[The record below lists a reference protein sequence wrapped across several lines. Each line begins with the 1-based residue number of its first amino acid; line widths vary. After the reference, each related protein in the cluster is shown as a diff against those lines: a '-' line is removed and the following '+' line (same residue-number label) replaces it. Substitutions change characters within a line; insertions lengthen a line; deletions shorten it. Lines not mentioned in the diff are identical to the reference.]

1 MDLAAHF
8 RVIAQ
13 NWLRIL
19 LISIGIAILV
29 FAASTVQSK
38 KYQAKAAAR
47 SSCPAARR
55 PAARPSPQA
64 SAYLAQNYAKY
75 ADTPGVVRNTI
86 KTSKLD
92 LTPRRRRPSRI
103 SASQVGDLGFVE
115 VKATGPSKAEAERLT
130 RFAASSLI
138 DTIGVAADPGQV
150 RRPPADPDARARTC
164 SSSSPRSRPARPS
177 AAGIQGQIDALNDAE
192 VDIRARKDDKLADH
206 LRRGRLRQP
215 DLAEA
220 AARRVARLH
229 RLARRR
235 GRAHGARALRRRPLL
250 ARPRTPPTSPGSPG
264 LPVLAKI
271 PKGSG
276 LELVEAFRV
285 LRTNLMVLEGA
296 GKPRTLA
303 VVSSNQSAGKTFTAV
318 HLAQSAAGLDEKVVI
333 VDADLRK
340 PSVHERLGVPR
351 APGLSAVLQGNDL
364 ATMLRKL
371 PDTPFLRV
379 LTSGAPVQDASA
391 VLGARPF
398 RHVLDSLRAVRLVV
412 VDTPPAAMFADAMAV
427 ASQCDATIFVL
438 DVKTSPPPPG
448 APDARSARAG
458 RRQPRRRRRQPHR
471 LPAALVATTTTSN
484 SEPPRPPA
492 RCAVDR
498 SAEWR
503 LRPESAGH
511 SRAGLGAV
519 EALVDDRCRG
529 RRAARRRAPRRP
541 PGPFTAS
548 RCTVPR

>member
-19 LISIGIAILV
+19 LISIGIAVLV

-38 KYQAKAAAR
+38 KYQATETLQVTPGADTSAGETLAAA
-47 SSCPAARR
+47 SS
-55 PAARPSPQA
+55 
-64 SAYLAQNYAKY
+64 YLARNYAKI
-75 ADTPGVVRNTI
+75 AETDTVLRSTI
-86 KTSKLD
+86 RESEMD
-92 LTPRRRRPSRI
+92 LTLNEAADRV
-103 SASQVGDLGFVE
+103 SAKQVGDLGFIE
-115 VKATGPSKAEAERLT
+115 VKATGPSKQEAERLT
-130 RFAASSLI
+130 RFASAALISTVLAQQTNERFADLAPIQASRTQLQAQL
-138 DTIGVAADPGQV
+138 DDPAT
-150 RRPPADPDARARTC
+150 PASARA
-164 SSSSPRSRPARPS
+164 
-177 AAGIQGQIDALNDAE
+177 GLQGQIAALDDAE
-192 VDIRARKDDKLADH
+192 VQIRARRDNRIGIVSTADPEDSPISPKP
-206 LRRGRLRQP
+206 LR
-215 DLAEA
+215 DA
-220 AARRVARLH
+220 
-229 RLARRR
+229 
-235 GRAHGARALRRRPLL
+235 LL
-250 ARPRTPPTSPGSPG
+250 AFVVSLVVVAELTVLVHYAGDRFSRTEDTADVTRITG

-276 LELVEAFRV
+276 IELVEAFRV

-379 LTSGAPVQDASA
+379 LASGAPVQDASA

-438 DVKTSPPPPG
+438 DVKTS
-448 APDARSARAG
+448 
-458 RRQPRRRRRQPHR
+458 RRRQVR
-471 LPAALVATTTTSN
+471 QTLEAL
-484 SEPPRPPA
+484 E
-492 RCAVDR
+492 
-498 SAEWR
+498 
-503 LRPESAGH
+503 
-511 SRAGLGAV
+511 RAGAN
-519 EALVDDRCRG
+519 LVGVVVNRT
-529 RRAARRRAPRRP
+529 ASPRRSSYYYE
-541 PGPFTAS
+541 A
-548 RCTVPR
+548 

>member
-19 LISIGIAILV
+19 LISLGIAILV
-29 FAASTVQSK
+29 FAATTVQSK
-38 KYQAKAAAR
+38 QYEAKELLQVSPGGDASNGQTQA
-47 SSCPAARR
+47 
-55 PAARPSPQA
+55 QA
-64 SAYLAQNYAKY
+64 SAYLAQNFAKY
-75 ADTPGVVRNTI
+75 ADTPTVVRKAI
-86 KTSKLD
+86 KGSGLD
-92 LTPRRRRPSRI
+92 LTLAEATNRI
-103 SASQVGDLGFVE
+103 SASQVGDLGFLE
-115 VKATGPSKAEAERLT
+115 LKATGPNKVDAERLT
-130 RFAASSLI
+130 RFASSSLI
-138 DTIGVAADPGQV
+138 STI
-150 RRPPADPDARARTC
+150 
-164 SSSSPRSRPARPS
+164 
-177 AAGIQGQIDALNDAE
+177 AGIQTARQFAELLPIQDSRNQLQQQLNALPPNSADRGSIQGQLDALDASE
-192 VDIRARKDDKLADH
+192 TTIRTRAYDKLGIVSGAIASDSPVSPKP
-206 LRRGRLRQP
+206 LR
-215 DLAEA
+215 DS
-220 AARRVARLH
+220 
-229 RLARRR
+229 
-235 GRAHGARALRRRPLL
+235 LL
-250 ARPRTPPTSPGSPG
+250 AFIVSLVVVAELTVLVHYAGDRFSRTEDTADVTRITG

-276 LELVEAFRV
+276 IELVEAFRV

-303 VVSSNQSAGKTFTAV
+303 VVSANQSAGKTFTAV

-379 LTSGAPVQDASA
+379 LASGAPVQDASA

-438 DVKTSPPPPG
+438 DVKTS
-448 APDARSARAG
+448 
-458 RRQPRRRRRQPHR
+458 RRRQVR
-471 LPAALVATTTTSN
+471 QTLEAL
-484 SEPPRPPA
+484 E
-492 RCAVDR
+492 
-498 SAEWR
+498 
-503 LRPESAGH
+503 
-511 SRAGLGAV
+511 RAGAN
-519 EALVDDRCRG
+519 LVGVVVNRT
-529 RRAARRRAPRRP
+529 ASPRRSSYYYE
-541 PGPFTAS
+541 A
-548 RCTVPR
+548 

>member
-19 LISIGIAILV
+19 LISLGIAILV
-29 FAASTVQSK
+29 FAASTVQAK
-38 KYQAKAAAR
+38 KYSAKELLQVSPGVDASNGQTQAE
-47 SSCPAARR
+47 
-55 PAARPSPQA
+55 A
-64 SAYLAQNYAKY
+64 SAYLAQNFAKY
-75 ADTPGVVRNTI
+75 ATTPTVVRKAI
-86 KTSKLD
+86 KSSGLD
-92 LTPRRRRPSRI
+92 LTLAEATGRI
-103 SASQVGDLGFVE
+103 AANQVGDLGFLE
-115 VKATGPSKAEAERLT
+115 MTATGPNKVDAERLT
-130 RFAASSLI
+130 RFASASLI
-138 DTIGVAADPGQV
+138 STIQ
-150 RRPPADPDARARTC
+150 
-164 SSSSPRSRPARPS
+164 
-177 AAGIQGQIDALNDAE
+177 GIQTARQFADLVPIQTSRTQLSQQLNSLALNSPDRAAIEAQLQALNDAE
-192 VDIRARKDDKLADH
+192 VGVRTRKNDKLSIVSGAISSDSPVSPKPLRDSILAFIVSLVVVAELTVLVHYVGDRFSRTEDTADVT
-206 LRRGRLRQP
+206 RI
-215 DLAEA
+215 
-220 AARRVARLH
+220 
-229 RLARRR
+229 
-235 GRAHGARALRRRPLL
+235 
-250 ARPRTPPTSPGSPG
+250 TG

-276 LELVEAFRV
+276 IELTEAFRV

-303 VVSSNQSAGKTFTAV
+303 IVSANQSAGKTFTAV

-379 LTSGAPVQDASA
+379 LASGAPVQDASA

-438 DVKTSPPPPG
+438 DVKTS
-448 APDARSARAG
+448 
-458 RRQPRRRRRQPHR
+458 RRRQVR
-471 LPAALVATTTTSN
+471 QTLEAL
-484 SEPPRPPA
+484 E
-492 RCAVDR
+492 
-498 SAEWR
+498 
-503 LRPESAGH
+503 
-511 SRAGLGAV
+511 RAGANMVGIVLNRTAS
-519 EALVDDRCRG
+519 
-529 RRAARRRAPRRP
+529 PRRSSYYYE
-541 PGPFTAS
+541 A
-548 RCTVPR
+548 

>member
-13 NWLRIL
+13 NWVRIL
-19 LISIGIAILV
+19 LVSIGIAVLV

-38 KYQAKAAAR
+38 KYQAKALMVVTPGSTTAGETL
-47 SSCPAARR
+47 S
-55 PAARPSPQA
+55 QA
-64 SAYLAQNYAKY
+64 SSFLAQNYAEY
-75 ADTPGVVRNTI
+75 AETPTVLRQAIRESG
-86 KTSKLD
+86 LD
-92 LTPRRRRPSRI
+92 LTLDEAAARI
-103 SASQVGDLGFVE
+103 STSQVGELGFVE

-130 RFAASSLI
+130 RFAAVALR
-138 DTIGVAADPGQV
+138 DTVASAQVQMKTADL
-150 RRPPADPDARARTC
+150 RPIQAAR
-164 SSSSPRSRPARPS
+164 
-177 AAGIQGQIDALNDAE
+177 QGLQDQIDALPPGSSERGALELQVESLNQSEADIYSRE
-192 VDIRARKDDKLADH
+192 VDTINTISGANAGDSPVSPKP
-206 LRRGRLRQP
+206 LR
-215 DLAEA
+215 DA
-220 AARRVARLH
+220 
-229 RLARRR
+229 
-235 GRAHGARALRRRPLL
+235 LL
-250 ARPRTPPTSPGSPG
+250 AFVVSLVVVSELTVLIHYTGDRFSRTEDTADITRVTG

-276 LELVEAFRV
+276 IELVEAFRV

-296 GKPRTLA
+296 GKPRTVA

-379 LTSGAPVQDASA
+379 LPSGAPVQDASA

-427 ASQCDATIFVL
+427 ASQCEERIFL
-438 DVKTSPPPPG
+438 
-448 APDARSARAG
+448 
-458 RRQPRRRRRQPHR
+458 
-471 LPAALVATTTTSN
+471 LVN
-484 SEPPRPPA
+484 
-492 RCAVDR
+492 
-498 SAEWR
+498 
-503 LRPESAGH
+503 
-511 SRAGLGAV
+511 
-519 EALVDDRCRG
+519 
-529 RRAARRRAPRRP
+529 
-541 PGPFTAS
+541 
-548 RCTVPR
+548 

>member
-13 NWLRIL
+13 NWVRIL

-38 KYQAKAAAR
+38 KYQAKELLVVTPGSATSGGETLA
-47 SSCPAARR
+47 
-55 PAARPSPQA
+55 QA
-64 SAYLAQNYAKY
+64 SSFLAQTYARY
-75 ADTPGVVRNTI
+75 ADTPTVVRNAI
-86 KTSKLD
+86 RTSKLD
-92 LTPRRRRPSRI
+92 LTLDEATSRI
-103 SASQVGDLGFVE
+103 SASQVGELGFVE
-115 VKATGPSKAEAERLT
+115 IKATGPSRADAERLT
-130 RFAASSLI
+130 RFASSSLI
-138 DTIGVAADPGQV
+138 DSISSQQTQAKYADIKPIQLQREQLQTQLADP
-150 RRPPADPDARARTC
+150 ATTA
-164 SSSSPRSRPARPS
+164 SE
-177 AAGIQGQIDALNDAE
+177 AAVAESQLDALNQAE
-192 VDIRARKDDKLADH
+192 AGVRERKDDKVGIVSGSIASDSPVSPKP
-206 LRRGRLRQP
+206 LR
-215 DLAEA
+215 DA
-220 AARRVARLH
+220 
-229 RLARRR
+229 
-235 GRAHGARALRRRPLL
+235 LL
-250 ARPRTPPTSPGSPG
+250 AFLVSLVVVAELTVLVHYTGDRFSRTEDTADVTRVTG

-276 LELVEAFRV
+276 IELVEAFRV

-318 HLAQSAAGLDEKVVI
+318 HLAQAAAGLDEKVVI

-379 LTSGAPVQDASA
+379 LASGAPVQDASA

-438 DVKTSPPPPG
+438 DVKTS
-448 APDARSARAG
+448 
-458 RRQPRRRRRQPHR
+458 RRRQVR
-471 LPAALVATTTTSN
+471 QTLEAL
-484 SEPPRPPA
+484 E
-492 RCAVDR
+492 
-498 SAEWR
+498 
-503 LRPESAGH
+503 
-511 SRAGLGAV
+511 RAGAN
-519 EALVDDRCRG
+519 LVGVVVNRT
-529 RRAARRRAPRRP
+529 AAPRRSSYYYD
-541 PGPFTAS
+541 A
-548 RCTVPR
+548 

>member
-19 LISIGIAILV
+19 LISIGIAVLV
-29 FAASTVQSK
+29 FAASTLQSK
-38 KYQAKAAAR
+38 KYQAKTTLVVTPGGATTGGETLAN
-47 SSCPAARR
+47 
-55 PAARPSPQA
+55 A
-64 SAYLAQNYAKY
+64 SAFLAQSYAKY
-75 ADTPGVVRNTI
+75 ADTPAVVRQAI
-86 KTSKLD
+86 RTSNLD
-92 LTPRRRRPSRI
+92 LTLQEASDRI
-103 SASQVGDLGFVE
+103 SAGQVGDLGFVE
-115 VKATGPSKAEAERLT
+115 VRATGPSKAEAERLT
-130 RFAASSLI
+130 RFAGAALI
-138 DTIGVAADPGQV
+138 STVQSVQTQRKFADLQPIQSQRQNLNEQLEALPQGSPAAVAIA
-150 RRPPADPDARARTC
+150 
-164 SSSSPRSRPARPS
+164 
-177 AAGIQGQIDALNDAE
+177 GQINALNDAE
-192 VDIRARKDDKLADH
+192 VAVRSRNDDTLGVLAGAVANDSPVSPKP
-206 LRRGRLRQP
+206 LR
-215 DLAEA
+215 DAFLAFLVSLVV
-220 AARRVARLH
+220 VAELTVLVHYVGDRFSKSEDTADVT
-229 RLARRR
+229 RI
-235 GRAHGARALRRRPLL
+235 
-250 ARPRTPPTSPGSPG
+250 TG

-303 VVSSNQSAGKTFTAV
+303 VVSANQSAGKTFTAV

-333 VDADLRK
+333 VDADLRR

-438 DVKTSPPPPG
+438 DVKTS
-448 APDARSARAG
+448 
-458 RRQPRRRRRQPHR
+458 RRRQVR
-471 LPAALVATTTTSN
+471 QTL
-484 SEPPRPPA
+484 
-492 RCAVDR
+492 
-498 SAEWR
+498 
-503 LRPESAGH
+503 ESLE
-511 SRAGLGAV
+511 RAGANLIGVVVNRTASP
-519 EALVDDRCRG
+519 
-529 RRAARRRAPRRP
+529 RRASYYYE
-541 PGPFTAS
+541 T
-548 RCTVPR
+548 

>member
-19 LISIGIAILV
+19 LISIVIAILV
-29 FAASTVQSK
+29 FAVTSVQAK
-38 KYQAKAAAR
+38 KYQAKEQLVVVPGGATTAGQTLAE
-47 SSCPAARR
+47 ANAF
-55 PAARPSPQA
+55 
-64 SAYLAQNYAKY
+64 LAQTYAEY
-75 ADTPGVVRNTI
+75 ADTPAVARETI
-86 KTSKLD
+86 RTSKLP
-92 LTPRRRRPSRI
+92 LTLSEVQDRI
-103 SASQVGDLGFVE
+103 SASQVGDLGFVQ
-115 VKATGPSKAEAERLT
+115 VKGTGGSKEEAEKLT
-130 RFAASSLI
+130 RFA
-138 DTIGVAADPGQV
+138 
-150 RRPPADPDARARTC
+150 
-164 SSSSPRSRPARPS
+164 S
-177 AAGIQGQIDALNDAE
+177 AALISTIAAQQTNAKFADLQPIQSQRQNLTDQLAGLPAGSSDAAAIQGQIDALNQAE
-192 VDIRARKDDKLADH
+192 IDIRARKDDKLGIISGAVSSDSPISPQPARDAFLAFLVSLVVVGELTVLVHYVGDRFSRSEDTADVT
-206 LRRGRLRQP
+206 RI
-215 DLAEA
+215 
-220 AARRVARLH
+220 
-229 RLARRR
+229 
-235 GRAHGARALRRRPLL
+235 
-250 ARPRTPPTSPGSPG
+250 TG

-303 VVSSNQSAGKTFTAV
+303 VVSANQSAGKTFTAV
-318 HLAQSAAGLDEKVVI
+318 HLAQAAAGLDEKVVI

-438 DVKTSPPPPG
+438 DVKTS
-448 APDARSARAG
+448 
-458 RRQPRRRRRQPHR
+458 RRRQVR
-471 LPAALVATTTTSN
+471 QTLEAL
-484 SEPPRPPA
+484 E
-492 RCAVDR
+492 
-498 SAEWR
+498 
-503 LRPESAGH
+503 
-511 SRAGLGAV
+511 RAGAN
-519 EALVDDRCRG
+519 LVGVVVNRT
-529 RRAARRRAPRRP
+529 AAPRR
-541 PGPFTAS
+541 AS
-548 RCTVPR
+548 YYYDS